1 MSRRFAA
8 GVQITELCRGFRG
21 GLFSAEPAIRGKFKR
36 VRRRLLPMRILTL
49 SLSLMCSILTVAAQ
63 PARRVLVVSVDGLDQ
78 RYLEDADRLGL
89 RIPNLRRLM
98 KEGQWS
104 RGVIGQAPTVTW
116 PSHTTLISG
125 VGPDVHG
132 IKGNRRPKTE
142 GGEYYWS
149 ASLLRARTLLDA
161 VKAAGRTSATI
172 TWPVT
177 VDAPVTWNLP
187 EYFQRRRGGDMDMR
201 SIESKSVPADLVKR
215 IAAMY
220 PAFPREWMEDRNRT
234 MAALYL
240 LKAVQPD
247 LVLVHLVDLDSEAHQ
262 TGPFTR
268 EANATLENIDE
279 YIGQMLAA
287 LPKDYRFVLVS
298 DHGFEKVEEEINL
311 GVAAKARGVEGV
323 RAMGGFVLAS
333 TPAAADLLRELKAG
347 GGHGI
352 GRAIPKEELA
362 RYAPDLAGAAAAY
375 ESTPGVFFASGD
387 STELRSKPHEAGN
400 HGHWPARYRAVY
412 AVWGPGIAAGRLP
425 EISQKD
431 VAGRLASL
439 LGIPFTPGPR

>member
-1 MSRRFAA
+1 MR
-8 GVQITELCRGFRG
+8 
-21 GLFSAEPAIRGKFKR
+21 LFLFLALLSAVVPVG
-36 VRRRLLPMRILTL
+36 
-49 SLSLMCSILTVAAQ
+49 AQ
-63 PARRVLVVSVDGLDQ
+63 PRRVLVVSVDGLDQ
-78 RYLEDADRLGL
+78 RYLDDADRLGL
-89 RIPNLRRLM
+89 RIPNIRRVL

-132 IKGNRRPKTE
+132 ILGNRRPKSE
-142 GGEYYWS
+142 GGQYYWS
-149 ASLLRARTLLDA
+149 ASLLHARTLLDA

-187 EYFQRRRGGDMDMR
+187 EYFQRRRGGDMDVR
-201 SIESKSVPADLVKR
+201 SIESKCVPADLVKN
-215 IAAMY
+215 IAAVY
-220 PAFPREWMEDRNRT
+220 PAFPREWMEDRSRT

-240 LKAVQPD
+240 LKTAQPD
-247 LVLVHLVDLDSEAHQ
+247 LILLHLVDLDSEAHQ

-279 YIGQMLAA
+279 YIGQMLGA
-287 LPKDYRFVLVS
+287 LPKGYTFVLVS

-311 GVAAKARGVEGV
+311 SVAAKAGGVEGV
-323 RAMGGFVLAS
+323 RAMGGYVIAS
-333 TPAAADLLRELKAG
+333 TPAAADLLRELKSTG
-347 GGHGI
+347 KYGL
-352 GRAIPKEELA
+352 GREIPREELA
-362 RYAPDLAGAAAAY
+362 AYAPDLAKAAAAF
-375 ESTPGVFFASGD
+375 ESAPGVFFAAGEA
-387 STELRSKPHEAGN
+387 TEVHSKPHEAGN
-400 HGHWPARYRAVY
+400 HGHWPTRYRAVY
-412 AVWGPGIAAGRLP
+412 SAWGPGIQAARLP

-439 LGIPFTPGPR
+439 LGIQFTPGPR